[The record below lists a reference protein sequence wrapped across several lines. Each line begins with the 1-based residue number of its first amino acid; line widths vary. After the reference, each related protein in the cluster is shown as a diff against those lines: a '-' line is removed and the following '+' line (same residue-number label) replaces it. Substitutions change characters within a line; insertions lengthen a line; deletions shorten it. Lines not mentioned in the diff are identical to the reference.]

1 MDNFDKPLSEVF
13 DLTKHPWLERTG
25 VAVAFNLT
33 SLAVL
38 GLFVVERFGVRL
50 TGVVEFVDRLQ
61 AYLFF
66 GHYLFFMSVL
76 MATILVLVPLLA
88 LFKAYEWLTADWL
101 E

>member
-38 GLFVVERFGVRL
+38 GADGTAFGTAFGDTHKIK
-50 TGVVEFVDRLQ
+50 TGVKMGKEEFPLGGCPQ
-61 AYLFF
+61 ATLA
-66 GHYLFFMSVL
+66 SD
-76 MATILVLVPLLA
+76 VPKRRKSLLA
-88 LFKAYEWLTADWL
+88 KQD
-101 E
+101 